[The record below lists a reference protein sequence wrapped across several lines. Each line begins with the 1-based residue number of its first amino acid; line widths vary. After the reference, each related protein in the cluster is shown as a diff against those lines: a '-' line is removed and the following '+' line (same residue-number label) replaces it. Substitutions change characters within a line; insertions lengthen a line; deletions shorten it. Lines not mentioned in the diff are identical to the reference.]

1 MNPMPIYEYR
11 CDDCRGLTAKLVRG
25 FDAPDAIPCGD
36 CSGENTHRIISS
48 VAFHKSLSTQLNELD
63 PRYDRMVDAAADST
77 ADADENRF
85 LKSAIP
91 LDAAD
96 M

>member
-1 MNPMPIYEYR
+1 MNSMPIYEYR

-25 FDAPDAIPCGD
+25 FDAPDAIPCGE
-36 CSGENTHRIISS
+36 CRGENTHRIISS
-48 VAFHKSLSTQLNELD
+48 VAFHKSLSAQLNELD
-63 PRYDRMVDAAADST
+63 SRYGMVDAAASST

-96 M
+96 R